1 MAFAAVLM
9 AATACDDTTAAQA
22 PGAPP
27 APAEVGVV
35 RVQPQKLVIKNELTG
50 RTSAYRVAEVRPQV
64 NGIILKR
71 LFTEGGEVKAGQPL
85 YQIDP
90 ATYQAAYAL
99 AKADVAKA
107 DAGLKVARLKADR
120 YTSLVRT
127 DTVSRQSYDDAIAA
141 VEQGVAQVAAA
152 KAALDAA
159 AINLDYTRVSS
170 PISGR
175 IGKSAVTEGAL
186 VTANQTTALATVT
199 QLDPIYVDVTQSS
212 AELLKLRKAIAEGKL
227 TGADA
232 TQAPVA
238 LLMED
243 GREYPE
249 PGRLQFSDVTVD
261 QTTGSIRLRA
271 VFANP
276 REELLPGLFVRAV
289 IQQAEMDAAI
299 QVPQQAVQREPGG
312 GTAVWL
318 VSSEGKVV
326 RQAITVGQAVGNK
339 WLVDGG
345 LKADDVLIV
354 QGFQKTRPGAS
365 VKAVPIGEP
374 VASGAAPSAVPTR

>member
-1 MAFAAVLM
+1 
-9 AATACDDTTAAQA
+9 
-22 PGAPP
+22 
-27 APAEVGVV
+27 
-35 RVQPQKLVIKNELTG
+35 
-50 RTSAYRVAEVRPQV
+50 
-64 NGIILKR
+64 
-71 LFTEGGEVKAGQPL
+71 
-85 YQIDP
+85 
-90 ATYQAAYAL
+90 
-99 AKADVAKA
+99 
-107 DAGLKVARLKADR
+107 
-120 YTSLVRT
+120 
-127 DTVSRQSYDDAIAA
+127 
-141 VEQGVAQVAAA
+141 
-152 KAALDAA
+152 
-159 AINLDYTRVSS
+159 
-170 PISGR
+170 
-175 IGKSAVTEGAL
+175 
-186 VTANQTTALATVT
+186 
-199 QLDPIYVDVTQSS
+199 
-212 AELLKLRKAIAEGKL
+212 
-227 TGADA
+227 
-232 TQAPVA
+232 
-238 LLMED
+238 MED